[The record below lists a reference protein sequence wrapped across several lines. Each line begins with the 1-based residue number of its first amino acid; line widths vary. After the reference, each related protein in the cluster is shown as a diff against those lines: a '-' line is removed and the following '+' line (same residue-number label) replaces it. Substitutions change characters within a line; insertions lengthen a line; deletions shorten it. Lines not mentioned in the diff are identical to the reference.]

1 MINNLKMNRHFISLL
16 TLTFALIFSCSSPS
30 GKKGDTPPI
39 IDTLTAKA
47 TTSPNSDS
55 LRIVQFMLDNKLN
68 VVDTFLVGDVD
79 GDGRKDQAMIQPM
92 TLVWKNNKL
101 DSQYIKINFSCN
113 IPAIIHHHGFGGLIA
128 NVGDLDGNKTEELIY
143 LPSWF
148 QSNWTSIYIYG
159 YRRNK
164 WAEFAR
170 GSYYCG
176 SESEGEDPIKHLR
189 SRVKKINNRSFK
201 LLEST
206 TDADTGEFVDS
217 TTIVYLK

>member
-1 MINNLKMNRHFISLL
+1 MNRHFISLL
-16 TLTFALIFSCSSPS
+16 ILTFALIFSCSSPS

-39 IDTLTAKA
+39 IDTLTAKT

-55 LRIVQFMLDNKLN
+55 LRMMQFINDNKLN

-79 GDGRKDQAMIQPM
+79 GDGKKDEAMIQPM
-92 TLVWKNNKL
+92 TLVWKNNES
-101 DSQYIKINFSCN
+101 DSLYVKILFSCN
-113 IPAIIHHHGFGGLIA
+113 IPAIIHQNGFGGLIA

-148 QSNWTSIYIYG
+148 QSNWTLIHVYG

-164 WAEFAR
+164 WTKFAS
-170 GSYYCG
+170 GSYYRG
-176 SESEGEDPIKHLR
+176 SESKGEDPIKHLR
-189 SRVKKINNRSFK
+189 SRVKKINNHSFK

-206 TDADTGEFVDS
+206 IDADTGEFVDS